1 MSGAF
6 LLAMVVGLVCLGS
19 ALALAGYL
27 DLHVRALKRSGSL
40 PKSTKTLFYGAMTL
54 DVSVL
59 YGREY
64 VALDQTTRRL
74 VPIVRALVPMAF
86 AIIAGL
92 ITWGS
97 LSQPSSN

>member
-1 MSGAF
+1 VAF
-6 LLAMVVGLVCLGS
+6 YLV
-19 ALALAGYL
+19 
-27 DLHVRALKRSGSL
+27 LHGRALKRSGSL
-40 PKSTKTLFYGAMTL
+40 PKSTKTLLYGAMTL

-74 VPIVRALVPMAF
+74 VPIVRVLLPLAF

-92 ITWGS
+92 IAWGA
-97 LSQPSSN
+97 LGRPQPN

>member
-1 MSGAF
+1 MSGPF
-6 LLAMVVGLVCLGS
+6 LLVMVVGILCMGS
-19 ALALAGYL
+19 AFAVAFYL

-40 PKSTKTLFYGAMTL
+40 PKSTKTLLYGAMTL

-74 VPIVRALVPMAF
+74 VPIVRVLLPLAF

-92 ITWGS
+92 IAWGA
-97 LSQPSSN
+97 LGRPQPN